1 MVLATNMRRALLDV
15 STARFQ
21 LKVWWASVWSLALKG
36 VMLAD
41 AHLALAAA
49 DCWPC

>member
-21 LKVWWASVWSLALKG
+21 LKVWCVWSLALKG
-36 VMLAD
+36 VMLAG